1 MNHLNI
7 LKISYSIKIRRYLM
21 NVSSE
26 KPDALLLQLR
36 DGQADY

>member
-7 LKISYSIKIRRYLM
+7 LKILYSIKIRCYLM
-21 NVSSE
+21 NVSCE

-36 DGQADY
+36 AGQADY